1 YESNGIPF
9 GVALAQIQTESV
21 CDENARSSA
30 GALGL
35 TQVMPRTA
43 KYTLNIDP
51 NDLQNPETSIQAG
64 SRYTGMMIDKLNG
77 KLWLGV
83 IAHNS
88 GDRPV
93 KRWIGRVEKPKD
105 QVEYEDINIR
115 YGETRRYGNKIRGL
129 SVLHENPEKWNLY
142 PSPRSNGTEKISLE
156 RSISMRQLKMC
167 LNTDTHQLLNL
178 NPGFRQPDELIEKGT
193 IMNIPGGREDMYNK
207 YCVDSELLDF
217 TEEMRLKV

>member
-1 YESNGIPF
+1 MIKKRIVELSLLSILYGFNSAQYQPAPPPAPEVPVQEVKSDIPDWRDLDKDERVWTLRGLEKDDMRIGNRRLNSLRNDILLTRERCSPYFDIIKEEYESNGIPF

-105 QVEYEDINIR
+105 QVEYE
-115 YGETRRYGNKIRGL
+115 
-129 SVLHENPEKWNLY
+129 
-142 PSPRSNGTEKISLE
+142 
-156 RSISMRQLKMC
+156 
-167 LNTDTHQLLNL
+167 
-178 NPGFRQPDELIEKGT
+178 
-193 IMNIPGGREDMYNK
+193 
-207 YCVDSELLDF
+207 
-217 TEEMRLKV
+217 